1 MIRRTVFFSGRVQGV
16 GFRYTTC
23 RIAARFP
30 VTGYVKN
37 LSDGRVELVVEG
49 RDADVERLIEQ
60 ISTDMQG
67 HIRACSMQDSEV
79 KGEFVQFDVRV

>member
-49 RDADVERLIEQ
+49 RQADLERLIEE
-60 ISTDMQG
+60 ISAEMQG
-67 HIRACSMQDSEV
+67 HIRACSMRDSEAR
-79 KGEFVQFDVRV
+79 GEFVQFDVRV